1 VDTGVPLWAWLAF
14 LVGVTVLLVL
24 DLRLLHRHPHALSAR
39 EAGLQT
45 AAWIALGLAF
55 GVVVLVWLGVEA
67 GGEYFSAYLIEESL
81 SVDNVFVWA
90 LIFAHFAVPAAY
102 QHRVLFWGIFGA
114 IVLRGA
120 FILGGVAL
128 FERFDWVI
136 YVFGAFLLVTAARL
150 VLRDDSKIDPN
161 RHPIG
166 RLVHEWRP
174 SIPELPGPVFVVRRG
189 ARWVLTPLFAV
200 LLLVETTDLVFAVDS
215 IPAVLGVTQDRFIAF
230 TSNIC
235 AILGLRAIYFLLAAL
250 EARFAYL
257 QQGMAVILGF
267 VGLKMLLSEVVAIPV
282 GLSLAVIA
290 MVLTVSVLSSLRVRP
305 AEEVWPDGRVPRE
318 HR

>member
-1 VDTGVPLWAWLAF
+1 MDTAVPVWAWLAF
-14 LVGVTVLLVL
+14 LVGVTILLVL
-24 DLRLLHRHPHALSAR
+24 DLRVLHRHPHALTVR
-39 EAGLQT
+39 EAAVQSAG
-45 AAWIALGLAF
+45 WIGLGLAF
-55 GVVVLVWLGVEA
+55 GIVVLMWRGVEA

-102 QHRVLFWGIFGA
+102 QHRLLFWGIFGA

-136 YVFGAFLLVTAARL
+136 YVFGAFLLVTAVRI
-150 VLRDDSKIDPN
+150 VVRDDSKLDPN

-166 RLVHEWRP
+166 RLVREWRP
-174 SIPELPGPVFVVRRG
+174 SISELPGPVFVVRQG

-215 IPAVLGVTQDRFIAF
+215 IPAVLGVTQDRFVAF

-250 EARFAYL
+250 QARFAYL

-267 VGLKMLLSEVVAIPV
+267 VGLKMLLSGAIVIPV
-282 GLSLAVIA
+282 GVSLAVIA
-290 MVLTVSVLSSLRVRP
+290 IVLAVSVLSSLRVHP
-305 AEEVWPDGRVPRE
+305 GEEVWPDGHLP
-318 HR
+318 